1 MRRMVIACCLAAW
14 AAAALAADAVKE
26 PKAAKTAKAAKAAKV
41 PLLEK
46 LTCRTGP
53 NDHQARLIVEVVKGR
68 LMEFAYYTRFGT
80 GVCSIHGR
88 RGDAYTKWEDGTDG
102 KVAVK
107 LLTGNAHAEY
117 KPGRV
122 LIKFE
127 DVERMPY
134 CGMFGE
140 LNGSIEVMSKNKEC
154 GLEGVFDRMGEG

>member
-1 MRRMVIACCLAAW
+1 MRKMVIAYCLLAW
-14 AAAALAADAVKE
+14 AGAALAADA
-26 PKAAKTAKAAKAAKV
+26 AKTPKAAKAAKV
-41 PLLEK
+41 VKAAKAPLLEK
-46 LTCRTGP
+46 LMCRTGP

-68 LMEFAYYTRFGT
+68 LMEFAYYSRLGT

-88 RGDAYTKWEDGTDG
+88 RGDAYTRWEDGADG

-107 LLTGNAHAEY
+107 LLTGNAYVEY

-127 DVERMPY
+127 DVDRMPY

-140 LNGSIEVMSKNKEC
+140 LNGSIEVMKKKSEC
-154 GLEGVFDRMGEG
+154 GLEGVFD